1 VIDLNN
7 GKPLGVNQS
16 GELCFKGPMVMNGYY
31 DNPEETTST
40 IDGEGWLHTG
50 DVGYFDKYYN
60 FYIVDRLKEL
70 IKYKGYQVNIN
81 LVTLFHDVYVFIL
94 YLFYL

>member
-1 VIDLNN
+1 MIDLNN
-7 GKPLGVNQS
+7 GKSLGVNKS

-31 DNPEETTST
+31 ENPEETTST

-81 LVTLFHDVYVFIL
+81 SVTLLYSVFVFIL
-94 YLFYL
+94 YFFYL

>member
-7 GKPLGVNQS
+7 GKPLGVNKK

-31 DNPEETTST
+31 ENPEETTAT
-40 IDGEGWLHTG
+40 IDDEGWLHTG

-60 FYIVDRLKEL
+60 FHIVDRLKEL
-70 IKYKGYQVNIN
+70 IKYKGYQVKIN
-81 LVTLFHDVYVFIL
+81 SVPLFYSILVFII
-94 YLFYL
+94 YFF

>member
-7 GKPLGVNQS
+7 GKSLGINKR

-31 DNPEETTST
+31 ENPEETTST

-81 LVTLFHDVYVFIL
+81 SVTLFYSVFVFIL
-94 YLFYL
+94 YFFYL